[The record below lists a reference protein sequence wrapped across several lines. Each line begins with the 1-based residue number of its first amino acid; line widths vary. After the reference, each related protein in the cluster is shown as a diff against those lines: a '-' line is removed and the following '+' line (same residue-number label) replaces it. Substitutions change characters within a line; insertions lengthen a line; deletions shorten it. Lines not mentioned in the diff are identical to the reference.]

1 VYICSIKRE
10 TKPTKTNLTK
20 KKKKMAKYTI
30 YSNKEDW
37 KNLYKEFEIINDVYE
52 MNIDIKRVKR
62 STSYDSMWSL
72 LQLVKRKVNLI

>member
-1 VYICSIKRE
+1 M
-10 TKPTKTNLTK
+10 P
-20 KKKKMAKYTI
+20 KYTI

>member
-1 VYICSIKRE
+1 
-10 TKPTKTNLTK
+10 
-20 KKKKMAKYTI
+20 MAKYTI

-62 STSYDSMWSL
+62 STSFDSMWSL

>member
-1 VYICSIKRE
+1 MS
-10 TKPTKTNLTK
+10 
-20 KKKKMAKYTI
+20 KYTI

>member
-1 VYICSIKRE
+1 
-10 TKPTKTNLTK
+10 
-20 KKKKMAKYTI
+20 MAKYTI

>member
-1 VYICSIKRE
+1 M
-10 TKPTKTNLTK
+10 P
-20 KKKKMAKYTI
+20 KYTI

-72 LQLVKRKVNLI
+72 LQLVKRKVNLL

>member
-1 VYICSIKRE
+1 M
-10 TKPTKTNLTK
+10 P
-20 KKKKMAKYTI
+20 KYTF

-37 KNLYKEFEIINDVYE
+37 KNLYKEFEILNNVHG